1 MCIPQLFSL
10 MLHKNAS
17 DKFSFESSKFT
28 IQRSKESTGRVV
40 FWSMGILNSFT
51 LEASY
56 GGSNLG
62 SRAFTHFTTGD
73 YQSLGRYFCE
83 TLHDLYDPDP
93 PMDQL
98 RCTILQRL
106 IKEESTAN
114 DPVNIAL
121 SDYSSLSSSGG
132 SDSDENVEMVGDSIT
147 IARRSLIKR
156 RRKKKKNRNNFYST
170 NYSEFL
176 TPDNYTVDA
185 KESSVKRVAEDDP
198 ANTDIIISSP
208 ARENLGSLA
217 EDLSNINLDSGEST
231 STDDINDDLDYL
243 NLVFQEP
250 SLSDQEPDGFV
261 EAAAVEDQS
270 EEFTALSCEKVHSEI
285 LASVNKIRSSI
296 LNSRKNFLSCQNL
309 SVDGSSGAVETSGDS
324 TPAKL
329 KNKSKVNKSEPS
341 AVTTETGTLKSNKK
355 KKKVQKTNKAAS
367 ANSSKKKEM
376 NDSKGDLTP
385 FKARTFYRKAGNITK
400 LEVFLNQDT
409 KKKRKKKTEIEGSKN
424 STSGIL

>member
-1 MCIPQLFSL
+1 M
-10 MLHKNAS
+10 
-17 DKFSFESSKFT
+17 
-28 IQRSKESTGRVV
+28 
-40 FWSMGILNSFT
+40 
-51 LEASY
+51 
-56 GGSNLG
+56 
-62 SRAFTHFTTGD
+62 
-73 YQSLGRYFCE
+73 
-83 TLHDLYDPDP
+83 
-93 PMDQL
+93 
-98 RCTILQRL
+98 
-106 IKEESTAN
+106 
-114 DPVNIAL
+114 
-121 SDYSSLSSSGG
+121 
-132 SDSDENVEMVGDSIT
+132 
-147 IARRSLIKR
+147 
-156 RRKKKKNRNNFYST
+156 
-170 NYSEFL
+170 
-176 TPDNYTVDA
+176 
-185 KESSVKRVAEDDP
+185 
-198 ANTDIIISSP
+198 
-208 ARENLGSLA
+208 
-217 EDLSNINLDSGEST
+217 
-231 STDDINDDLDYL
+231 
-243 NLVFQEP
+243 
-250 SLSDQEPDGFV
+250 
-261 EAAAVEDQS
+261 EDQS